1 MAKYYA
7 DRGFITI
14 NGFEAFAVKD
24 INIDVDDKITQVDH
38 MTKNY
43 RGSGFKRG
51 NRSVSISL
59 GLDIPEKKAQLDLAL
74 VDPAKQVNLVCTI
87 GGERHQAIDVVQP
100 SFNLS
105 ASVGDAGKKINLV
118 ALDLVN
124 EKGQAVNAD
133 IGL

>member
-1 MAKYYA
+1 MKLFA
-7 DRGFITI
+7 DRGAITI
-14 NGFEAFAVKD
+14 NGFEAFYVKD
-24 INIDVDDKITQVDH
+24 ISIDVDDKITQVDH

-43 RGSGFKRG
+43 RGSGYKRG
-51 NRSVSISL
+51 NRSVSIALS
-59 GLDIPEKKAQLDLAL
+59 LDIPEKKAQLDLAL
-74 VDPAKQVNLVCTI
+74 ADPSKQINLVTTI
-87 GGERHQAIDVVQP
+87 GGERHQAIDLAQS

-105 ASVGDAGKKINLV
+105 ASVGDASKKINLL